1 MRTYRTCCVAL
12 SPAAERGPTAEKLCR
27 YCAEILCFCPFH
39 TLRRQILCRQ
49 FALTLIFF
57 QGGLSQPFVK
67 CLRNC
72 GCLPGWTTS
81 LVERGRSSLSRGGC
95 GGPCWQP
102 GPVAAAGRGSS
113 QLGIFKSHLKH

>member
-39 TLRRQILCRQ
+39 TLRRQILCRE

-57 QGGLSQPFVK
+57 QGGLSQPVGAFQV
-67 CLRNC
+67 
-72 GCLPGWTTS
+72 GHPP
-81 LVERGRSSLSRGGC
+81 SSREEEIL
-95 GGPCWQP
+95 
-102 GPVAAAGRGSS
+102 
-113 QLGIFKSHLKH
+113 